1 MGTDYNEI
9 ICTAIDT
16 IVSSRIEQL
25 QYDVTKVCLIDDD
38 SMAAQGKYV
47 VADGAAKYEAFTN
60 DTSLRKGNSVQ
71 VLIPNGDYNMQKT
84 IISRIAAN
92 DTTPYNYI
100 SPMDAMLKITDNV
113 FLGAPVVG
121 LLANENSPKGE
132 ESVSKSVQ
140 IHKISDLQDLSGY
153 TRLGI
158 EADIRTWLPSDTVSG
173 TYGIQLKIIDQNNV
187 LYELQPFTN
196 NEMYGNP
203 YQFNN
208 NFIQEMVYDISH
220 IDSIK
225 TIEAF
230 LFEDGKFKN
239 DQDEY
244 IPWQEEFDGEI
255 LKSSNNIFIDDLK
268 LYFGYGKN
276 ELSNN
281 FIQIYS
287 PEGTLFGGGISDESN
302 ERNIQVRWFQK
313 NKDGDFDLMPESA
326 IQKDTYEIKWFN
338 YTGSMVYGND
348 DIYYP
353 EAGFG
358 WHLVQ
363 DYNVSKPFTHSFT
376 ILPNA
381 KSLSYKAICYE
392 YFDYAISENGSK
404 SSNHFTSNTLVFSNR
419 QEVADQATITAN
431 NALTIKCLD
440 GSEGNYFLYN
450 SLGQIIRSELGKN
463 TVRYLQASFSD
474 NFLNGYEK
482 LTGVRWTLPSENTML
497 DFDWIKEN
505 NGQFRIDG
513 IDMRGELVG
522 DVFTL
527 NLKNVKNENLE
538 IDLINNKKTFLSY
551 LKLPYNIKA
560 QQSYNLTDNSINCEI
575 QLDGV
580 TFYSVKQFIFGR
592 IAQDTYGLSL
602 SLNFEDNVTAL
613 IAKKNEEIKIKANLY
628 RFGNEELF
636 YFNNS
641 GENYPQDSIQWSWY
655 READESQIKLQ
666 AGIENGKNQTISI
679 GYIGND
685 FNNISHYSILQA
697 TFQRTYGAEI
707 PPYQIVSYLPI
718 PIRASADYISL
729 DGTTEVI
736 YETNGKPTY
745 TPTPYYLTTSV
756 NESFGY
762 EIVAYESDKNKLK
775 FLPELS
781 FGMDGASPALKAI
794 ALNIKI
800 PEDRMSVIV
809 KNNKGRIVWIQPV
822 LIQQNQISNSTEQT
836 WNSDVLIGGNI
847 HITNA
852 LLGRGSVDSENKIS
866 GIFIGDKKIA
876 DEGEENSLNTGIYG
890 AKKDE
895 VTYYLDEFGDFYFK
909 SDKITIDPK
918 AEEKL
923 LSLNQSYFDTTGKFF
938 GTATNATNADFASAA
953 TKLQATIDGT
963 LHEYDAN
970 TIIDLYEKI
979 NQLQDIKIKN
989 LETDIGNLTKRI
1001 EALEKA

>member
-25 QYDVTKVCLIDDD
+25 QYDITKVCLIDDD
-38 SMAAQGKYV
+38 SMAAQGKYI

-100 SPMDAMLKITDNV
+100 SPMDVMLKITDNI

-121 LLANENSPKGE
+121 LLANEDSPKGE
-132 ESVSKSVQ
+132 ESVSKSIQ
-140 IHKISDLQDLSGY
+140 IHRVSNLQDLGGY
-153 TRLGI
+153 TRLGL

-173 TYGIQLKIIDQNNV
+173 TYGIQLKIIDQNDV

-208 NFIQEMVYDISH
+208 NFTQEMVYDISH

-244 IPWQEEFDGEI
+244 IPWQEEFDGEV
-255 LKSSNNIFIDDLK
+255 LKSSNNIFVDDLK

-287 PEGTLFGGGISDESN
+287 PEGTLFGGGISNESS
-302 ERNIQVRWFQK
+302 ERNIQVRWFQR
-313 NKDGDFDLMPESA
+313 NKDNDFDLMPESA
-326 IQKDTYEIKWFN
+326 IQKDAYEIKWFN
-338 YTGSMVYGND
+338 YTGNMVYKDGD
-348 DIYYP
+348 VYYP
-353 EAGFG
+353 EAGYG

-376 ILPNA
+376 ITGNE
-381 KSLSYKAICYE
+381 KSLSYKVICYE
-392 YFDYAISENGSK
+392 YLDYATSENGNK
-404 SSNHFTSNTLVFSNR
+404 SSNHFTSNILVFSNR
-419 QEVADQATITAN
+419 IEVADQATITAN
-431 NALTIKCLD
+431 NALTVKCLD
-440 GSEGNYFLYN
+440 GSEGNYFLYD
-450 SLGQIIRSELGKN
+450 SLGQIIRNELGKK

-474 NFLNGYEK
+474 NFLSGYK
-482 LTGVRWTLPSENTML
+482 KITGVKWTLPSKNTML
-497 DFDWIKEN
+497 DFDWIEEN

-522 DVFTL
+522 DAFIL
-527 NLKNVKNENLE
+527 NLKNVKDENLK
-538 IDLINNKKTFLSY
+538 IDLVNDKKTFLSY
-551 LKLPYNIKA
+551 LKLPYNIKN
-560 QQSYNLTDNSINCEI
+560 QQSYNLTDNNINCEI
-575 QLDGV
+575 RLDGV
-580 TFYSVKQFIFGR
+580 PFFSSKQFVFGR
-592 IAQDTYGLSL
+592 IAQDSYGLNL
-602 SLNFEDNVTAL
+602 SLNFEDNATAL
-613 IAKKNEEIKIKANLY
+613 IAQPGQEIKVKANLY
-628 RFGNEELF
+628 RWGNEEPF
-636 YFNNS
+636 YLDDS
-641 GENYPQDSIQWSWY
+641 SKDYPKDSIIWEWY

-666 AGIENGKNQTISI
+666 EEVKRGKHQTFSI
-679 GYIGND
+679 GYVGNS
-685 FNNISHYSILQA
+685 FNENHYSILQA
-697 TFQRTYGAEI
+697 TFKREYGENI
-707 PPYQIVSYLPI
+707 PPYQIVTYLPI

-729 DGTTEVI
+729 DGATEVI
-736 YETNGKPTY
+736 YETNGKPIY
-745 TPTPYYLTTSV
+745 TPTPYYLTAST
-756 NESFGY
+756 NESFSY
-762 EIVAYESDKNKLK
+762 QIVYKFEGESE
-775 FLPELS
+775 FLPKLEY
-781 FGMDGASPALKAI
+781 GMDGASPALKVTD
-794 ALNIKI
+794 LNIKM
-800 PEDRMSVIV
+800 PEDRIAIV
-809 KNNKGRIVWIQPV
+809 VRNQNGRIVWVQPI

-836 WNSDVLIGGNI
+836 WNSDILIGGDT

-852 LLGRGSVDSENKIS
+852 LLGRGFVDEENKIS
-866 GIFIGDKKIA
+866 GIFIGDKKI
-876 DEGEENSLNTGIYG
+876 DDKNEENSLNTGIYG

-909 SDKITIDPK
+909 SEKITIDPK

-938 GTATNATNADFASAA
+938 GTATNAANADFASAA